1 VDDLLPGALA
11 ILAGLGLLGRDG
23 GPDVRDRVAV
33 EIELP
38 LLEAATAPAHRC
50 PALMSALND
59 PALSTDEVTPY

>member
-1 VDDLLPGALA
+1 MDHLLPGALA

-33 EIELP
+33 EVELP

-50 PALMSALND
+50 PALSALND
-59 PALSTDEVTPY
+59 PALTTHEVTPY